1 VHLLFDSTATAI
13 IARAVLGAIGAGTIA
28 AGGYVTRALTS
39 SGAIATVVVGTLC
52 FAFGGPVIAIALVL
66 FFASGSLLSRIE
78 NARAGKARAKAA
90 KQGERD
96 AAQVLANGSVATVC
110 ALAAGVAAMS
120 GHQTSRWLASAVG
133 AIAAASGDTWST
145 EVGSLLGRW
154 PRCITTL
161 KRVES
166 GTSGGITLAGTLAAP
181 AGGAVVGL
189 AGLFSPNA
197 ALGSWVAAGALSGLF
212 GSVLDSIAGAT
223 VQATWSC
230 AQCGLVTESARHTDC
245 RCGGALVRGWPWID
259 NELVN
264 VLATICGAALGYAAA
279 SVTQLTP

>member
-13 IARAVLGAIGAGTIA
+13 IARAVLGVIGAGAIA

-52 FAFGGPVIAIALVL
+52 FAFGGPVIAVALVL
-66 FFASGSLLSRIE
+66 FFAGGSLLSRID
-78 NARAGKARAKAA
+78 NARAGKARAKPA

-96 AAQVLANGSVATVC
+96 AAQVLANGTVATVC
-110 ALAAGVAAMS
+110 ALLAGLAAIS
-120 GHQTSRWLASAVG
+120 GHHSNRWLASAVG

-154 PRCITTL
+154 PRCVTNL
-161 KRVES
+161 KRVEP

-189 AGLFSPNA
+189 AGLFSPHW
-197 ALGSWVAAGALSGLF
+197 ALGSWVATAALAGLF
-212 GSVLDSIAGAT
+212 GSVVDSIAGAT
-223 VQATWSC
+223 VQSTWSC
-230 AQCGLVTESARHTDC
+230 AQCGQVNESARHADC
-245 RCGGALVRGWPWID
+245 RCDGALVRGWHCID
-259 NELVN
+259 NDVVN